1 MDYPL
6 SVPGVGLVGG
16 EFVDEN
22 EGTGTTGSLIP
33 SAWGNAVTKEIKALQ
48 TAGGQT
54 ADEANLKQ
62 LALAVAAIM
71 RGVTDVTVAEDA
83 GVANAYVVG
92 YTPTIEA
99 VADGMTLQFK
109 AVNANTAA
117 STLNVDGLGAA
128 PLVGAGH
135 APLQGGEIL
144 AGGICQVAWRASI
157 ASWVLLRCSGAP
169 LQVAPATRSA
179 HAATMAQAAGV
190 VGASRNLKMSVAAA
204 SASGTLTADE
214 IIVESALGGVRYCLP
229 NFNRTINLG
238 TVGAGGMDTGAAPN
252 SGYVGVYAIYNPT
265 TGATALLAVNA
276 TAAAAP
282 EVYGGANMPA
292 GYSASALV
300 AVWRTT
306 AGGQFTI
313 GHLRGRCISFA
324 SISVL
329 GSTTSQ
335 ASYTP
340 LSIAGAAAPN
350 VKRVGFVFS
359 ANSTAASSVQSLQVA
374 CDTAGSGVQNLGG
387 PSIAAGAGVS
397 GSGEVTLATAQ
408 TIYYQASTSGGT
420 PSYNIGIHT
429 VEF

>member
-22 EGTGTTGSLIP
+22 EGTGTPGSLIP

-54 ADEANLKQ
+54 ADEANLNQ

-276 TAAAAP
+276 TAVAAP

-300 AVWRTT
+300 GLIPTT
-306 AGGQFTI
+306 ASGQLVACHLMDRRVSLCLVLFSVFTAALTNTAVSLAAAVPPNAKSATVMFNQQTGTDSTSYALLAAATPNMPSGI
-313 GHLRGRCISFA
+313 GSISFN
-324 SISVL
+324 S
-329 GSTTSQ
+329 
-335 ASYTP
+335 
-340 LSIAGAAAPN
+340 GAAGLRQAVN
-350 VKRVGFVFS
+350 
-359 ANSTAASSVQSLQVA
+359 TATFPLV
-374 CDTAGSGVQNLGG
+374 
-387 PSIAAGAGVS
+387 
-397 GSGEVTLATAQ
+397 TAQ
-408 TIYYQASTSGGT
+408 TLYAIR
-420 PSYNIGIHT
+420 
-429 VEF
+429 